1 MKKVITLLFVLIGP
15 SATENGR
22 ENILNKLCFTFLF
35 SQMQSLDYC
44 LRWVLRTWK
53 NSQDALSGQ
62 HIQALLPDCILRA
75 AACLQEALYEE
86 EIFLLGLILTED
98 LPVFKQQEGSP
109 LTFSG
114 LFPSSRF
121 ACK

>member
-1 MKKVITLLFVLIGP
+1 MGGK
-15 SATENGR
+15 
-22 ENILNKLCFTFLF
+22 NILNKLCFTFLF

-98 LPVFKQQEGSP
+98 LPVFKQQSSHI
-109 LTFSG
+109 LWFVSFFSVC
-114 LFPSSRF
+114 L
-121 ACK
+121 